1 MKYIEKTNYQFD
13 LDHLNFEWNHIKD
26 FVLTNDHWCLNKT
39 SLQHSKDC
47 VNQYVNQYIGTL
59 PSGALEKHHSMVWER
74 AGLPGTP
81 GAAQLTQPVDCCLIN
96 DIYRG
101 TLFEEIINIL
111 NVVSSRIK
119 VIDEHWRG
127 TSVHI
132 DRTKRSHLALNT
144 NPNAHF
150 IFPRNPIEKK
160 ETEIIHIPADGY
172 VYKVDTTKPHT
183 LHPARIQAF
192 GIPKEYS
199 RTHLIMCHG

>member
-1 MKYIEKTNYQFD
+1 MEYVEKTNYQFD
-13 LDHLNFEWNHIKD
+13 LDQLNFEWNHIKD
-26 FVLTNDHWCLNKT
+26 FILTKDHWHLNRT
-39 SLQHSKDC
+39 CLQHSKTC
-47 VNQYVNQYIGTL
+47 VNQYT
-59 PSGALEKHHSMVWER
+59 E
-74 AGLPGTP
+74 GLRGDVFK
-81 GAAQLTQPVDCCLIN
+81 ADASSSASDFYLIN

>member
-1 MKYIEKTNYQFD
+1 MEYIEKTNYQFD
-13 LDHLNFEWNHIKD
+13 LDQLNFEWNHIKD
-26 FVLTNDHWCLNKT
+26 FVLTNDQWIHNQT

-47 VNQYVNQYIGTL
+47 VNQYTDGCTMRG
-59 PSGALEKHHSMVWER
+59 PK
-74 AGLPGTP
+74 GTP
-81 GAAQLTQPVDCCLIN
+81 NPLDFYLIN
-96 DIYRG
+96 DIYHG

-172 VYKVDTTKPHT
+172 VYNVDTTKPHIFVN
-183 LHPARIQAF
+183 AGEENRA
-192 GIPKEYS
+192 
-199 RTHLIMCHG
+199 HLIMCHGA